1 MAEDFELFRR
11 LLAEIL
17 QNIPNI
23 QLMCEVAD
31 GFLAVEKARE
41 LRPDLILM
49 DVGLLKLNGI
59 AAARLIRDLSPQSK
73 IIFVSQEIS
82 ADVVQEALGTGASG
96 YVAKVDVG
104 RELRTA
110 VEAALRGEQFLSST
124 IAAPAIANSSTANPT
139 EPLGIQQQTLEIHGL
154 HEVHFYSDGA
164 SFLNTFA
171 HFVGSA
177 IKAGDAAVV
186 AVTKTRRDLLL
197 QRFKADGI
205 DIRTASEQGRYI
217 SLDPFDLL
225 STFMVDGM
233 PDPDRFNK
241 VAGALITTA
250 AKTLEAKHNCVA
262 ICGECAPLLW
272 SQGNAKAAIR
282 LEQLWNEFARS
293 ENIHL
298 LCSYPLSSFQGG
310 VGSYVYQ
317 EVCAEHSTIYSG

>member
-1 MAEDFELFRR
+1 VAEDFELFRR

-17 QNIPNI
+17 QHIPNI
-23 QLMCEVAD
+23 KLICEVAD

-59 AAARLIRDLSPQSK
+59 AAARLIRDLSPHSK

-82 ADVVQEALGTGASG
+82 PEVVQEALGTGASG
-96 YVAKVDVG
+96 YVAKVDAG

-110 VEAALRGEQFLSST
+110 VETALRGERFLSST
-124 IAAPAIANSSTANPT
+124 IAAPATAIPSAAVPT
-139 EPLGIQQQTLEIHGL
+139 EPSEIQRQTLEIPGL

-186 AVTKTRRDLLL
+186 AVTKSRRDLLL
-197 QRFKADGI
+197 ERFKADGL
-205 DIRTASEQGRYI
+205 DIAGASEQGRYI
-217 SLDPFDLL
+217 SLDPLDLL

-250 AKTLEAKHNCVA
+250 AKTIEAKHNCVA
-262 ICGECAPLLW
+262 ICGECAALLW
-272 SQGNAKAAIR
+272 CQGNPKAAIR
-282 LEQLWNEFARS
+282 LEQLWSEFAGAKR
-293 ENIHL
+293 IHL

-310 VGSYVYQ
+310 VGSYVYEQ
-317 EVCAEHSTIYSG
+317 VCAEHSAIYSG

>member
-23 QLMCEVAD
+23 QLICEVAD

-41 LRPDLILM
+41 LHPDLILM

-59 AAARLIRDLSPQSK
+59 AAARLIKDVSPRSK
-73 IIFVSQEIS
+73 IIFVSQETS
-82 ADVVQEALGTGASG
+82 AEVVQEALKTGASG
-96 YVAKVDVG
+96 YVAKVDAG

-110 VEAALRGEQFLSST
+110 MEAALRGERFLSST
-124 IAAPAIANSSTANPT
+124 IAALASVTSSTANPT
-139 EPLGIQQQTLEIHGL
+139 EPLGIQQQTLETPGL
-154 HEVHFYSDGA
+154 HEVHFYSDSA

-171 HFVGSA
+171 RFVGSA
-177 IKAGDAAVV
+177 VKAGDAAVV
-186 AVTKTRRDLLL
+186 AVTKSHRDLLL
-197 QRFKADGI
+197 PRFKADGL
-205 DIRTASEQGRYI
+205 DIAAASEKGRYI
-217 SLDPFDLL
+217 SLDPHDLL

-241 VAGALITTA
+241 VAGTLITTA
-250 AKTLEAKHNCVA
+250 AKTLASKHNCVA

-293 ENIHL
+293 ERIHL
-298 LCSYPLSSFQGG
+298 LCSYPISSFQGG
-310 VGSYVYQ
+310 IGSYVYE
-317 EVCAEHSTIYSG
+317 EVCAEHSAIYSG